1 MTKKDKLLLKKAL
14 NNSSG
19 IVTPNESE
27 AGKLK
32 DFKNIEGNKVMQ
44 GFMRGN
50 EFLKTAKTQIEHLIQ

>member
-14 NNSSG
+14 NDNSG

-32 DFKNIEGNKVMQ
+32 DFKNLEGNKSMQ
-44 GFMRGN
+44 GSM
-50 EFLKTAKTQIEHLIQ
+50 FLKTAKTQIENLIQK